1 MNKYCCPLIF
11 NSLSFLFLFLFY
23 LKGQAGFC
31 LPGSW
36 SFGLDWRERSLARCR
51 WVQAGSCLEMSA
63 LAKNTHL
70 GLVSETLG
78 NKGYLKLGGKGGR
91 GYHGECTSLARA
103 MVLRMPH
110 LLEQYL
116 DMTL

>member
-1 MNKYCCPLIF
+1 M
-11 NSLSFLFLFLFY
+11 
-23 LKGQAGFC
+23 
-31 LPGSW
+31 
-36 SFGLDWRERSLARCR
+36 
-51 WVQAGSCLEMSA
+51 QAGSCLEMSA
-63 LAKNTHL
+63 LEKNTHL
-70 GLVSETLG
+70 GLASETLG